1 MGGAQM
7 SGEAAGSVSLSSAAP
22 VATVALY
29 GEIDLATVG
38 QVDQC
43 VNEALG
49 DPRTEQLVLD
59 LAACTYMDSSGL
71 HALLRTNRR
80 CEESGRRLTIR
91 GASGIVRRVIE
102 LSELDGEL
110 PLEPPAP

>member
-1 MGGAQM
+1 M
-7 SGEAAGSVSLSSAAP
+7 SGEAAGSASLSSAAR
-22 VATVALY
+22 VATVALH

-43 VNEALG
+43 VNEALA

-71 HALLRTNRR
+71 HALVRTNRR
-80 CEESGRRLTIR
+80 CEELGRRLTIR
-91 GASGIVRRVIE
+91 GATGIVRRVID
-102 LSELDGEL
+102 LSSLDAEL
-110 PLEPPAP
+110 PLEAP